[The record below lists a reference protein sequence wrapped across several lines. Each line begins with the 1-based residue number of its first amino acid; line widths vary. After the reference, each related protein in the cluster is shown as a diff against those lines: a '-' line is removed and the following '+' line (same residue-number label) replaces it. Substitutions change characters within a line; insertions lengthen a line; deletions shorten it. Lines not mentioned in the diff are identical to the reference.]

1 MRDFLQVF
9 WGVLIALLS
18 AGIILG
24 SLSIA
29 LIEGGMN
36 SGMESTPTRFVRLIT
51 QPIPSIMPS
60 VSSSPT
66 TTEVILTPQSLTSTP
81 LAVVFS
87 PTPRCPQP
95 RGWSV
100 YVIQP
105 GDTLA
110 SIAEFYN
117 TTAEL
122 LADENCLEVS
132 TLFPGTELYVPNVY
146 PTEVVVQCGPPARWV
161 FYTVKSGDTLY
172 HLSRL
177 FRVTVAQLQYANC
190 LGSSTLI
197 RAGQKL
203 YVPNV
208 PTSTPRMIPTDTE
221 QPQPSDTATSVPS
234 ATDVP
239 TSTPTT
245 IPTSTSTATMVPT
258 LNPTQTPTFTSTATE
273 ISTATIT
280 PTGTPTATATET
292 SLPTATATDLPPTE
306 VPTATPTPIPPTATA
321 TSTPMN

>member
-1 MRDFLQVF
+1 MQVF

-29 LIEGGMN
+29 LIEGGMTP
-36 SGMESTPTRFVRLIT
+36 GIESTPTLFVRLIT
-51 QPIPSIMPS
+51 QPIPSLLPS
-60 VSSSPT
+60 VSDSPT
-66 TTEVILTPQSLTSTP
+66 TTAVVMLITPQSSTSTP
-81 LAVVFS
+81 KARVIS

-110 SIAEFYN
+110 GIAKKFK
-117 TTAEL
+117 TTAET
-122 LADENCLEVS
+122 LANENCLEVS
-132 TLFPGTELYVPNVY
+132 TLFPGTELYVPAVY
-146 PTEVVVQCGPPARWV
+146 PTEVVVHCGPPANWV
-161 FYTVKSGDTLY
+161 FYTVISGDTLY

-190 LGSSTLI
+190 LGRSTLI

-208 PTSTPRMIPTDTE
+208 STSTPKVIPTDTE
-221 QPQPSDTATSVPS
+221 QPQPTDTATSIPS
-234 ATDVP
+234 ATVVS

-245 IPTSTSTATMVPT
+245 VPTSTSTATMSPT
-258 LNPTQTPTFTSTATE
+258 LNPSQTPTFTSTATDMP
-273 ISTATIT
+273 TATNT
-280 PTGTPTATATET
+280 PTNVPTVTATET
-292 SLPTATATDLPPTE
+292 SLPTASATALPPTE
-306 VPTATPTPIPPTATA
+306 VPSVTPTPIPPTATI
-321 TSTPMN
+321 TVTPTNP